1 MLKNKLLILFLF
13 CLPDFGFASDWASYH
28 EWPKVGQT
36 RFKVL
41 FFKIYDIELRT
52 PSGQYKNLDEKALGI
67 KIRYLRNITAKA
79 LLDNTAEQWDH
90 LGIPKIQQED
100 WLNQLKANWPDIQK
114 GDEILY
120 VSKNVGGSFYHCTDC
135 KKTEKPVLTGSIDDA
150 AFHQAFLSIW
160 LSPNTYYAKARQ
172 KLLKNVLSD

>member
-1 MLKNKLLILFLF
+1 MFKNKLLILFLF
-13 CLPDFGFASDWASYH
+13 CLPNFVLASDWASYH
-28 EWPKVGQT
+28 EWPEVGQT

-52 PSGQYKNLDEKALGI
+52 PTGLYKDLDEKALGI
-67 KIRYLRNITAKA
+67 KIRYLRDIPAKK
-79 LLDNTAEQWDH
+79 LLDSTAEQWDH
-90 LGIPKIQQED
+90 LGIPKIQQEG

-120 VSKNVGGSFYHCTDC
+120 VSNTVGGSFYHCPDC
-135 KKTEKPVLTGSIDDA
+135 KKRGKPVKTGSINDA

-172 KLLKNVLSD
+172 KLLKNTLSD